1 MIVSDS
7 VADMLTRIRNA
18 LSVHHDQVAMPTS
31 KLRVAIAEILQQE
44 GYIDGFEVRSQTEA
58 ERHDRNL
65 GGQDLLDIKL
75 RYLDDRQRAIQG
87 LKRVSKPGLR
97 VYAKSSK
104 LPRVM
109 GGLGVAIIST
119 SNGVMSDKQARSE
132 NVGGEVLCYVW

>member
-44 GYIDGFEVRSQTEA
+44 GYIDGFEVRSQTET

-75 RYLDDRQRAIQG
+75 RYLDNRQRAIQG